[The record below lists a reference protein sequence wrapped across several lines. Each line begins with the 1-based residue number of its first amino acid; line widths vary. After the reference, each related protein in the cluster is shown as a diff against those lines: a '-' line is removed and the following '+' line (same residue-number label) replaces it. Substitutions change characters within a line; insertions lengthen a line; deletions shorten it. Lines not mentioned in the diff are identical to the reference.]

1 MNPEQETNML
11 REEEN
16 ELNLIDMYR
25 VVRANWYWFLLS
37 VAVCC
42 AVAVLYLG
50 WAPKIYQ
57 RTATVLIKDD
67 TKGGGA
73 ASEAAVFEDLNMF
86 NMKRSVDNELLVFK
100 SKQLM
105 KSVVKRLDLDIS
117 YSIREG
123 LRTVELYSHS
133 PVVVRFPEA
142 NENLEFG
149 LTVVPVSDKEV
160 SLSGFF
166 SEELEEEGQV
176 QEDQTLTVA
185 LNDTVSTP
193 IGKVVV
199 TPSLYYTDLYYGS
212 EITVSKS
219 NQDRVALDYNE
230 SLQVVLA
237 SKTATILNLS
247 LQDVSA
253 SRAEDVLNTLIAIY
267 NEDAI
272 SDKNQV
278 MVNTSNFINDRLIII
293 EKELGNVDAEIE
305 VFKRENQLTDIHS
318 EAGMYLQEGSQYSQ
332 EGLGLENQLTLAKY
346 IREYLT
352 DPHKGADLIP
362 ANTGISDVSLE
373 SQISEYNT
381 LLLKRDKLIG
391 NSSNRNPVVMDLNNS
406 LGAMKQTIIRAV
418 DNLIVGLN
426 IKIKNIREREVQ
438 TTRRIA
444 AVPTQQ
450 KYVLSVERQQKI
462 KEELYLYLLNKRE
475 ENALSQAIT
484 ESNARIIDPAQGS
497 EKPVAPKSMLVL
509 LAACVLGMVVPS
521 GILWVQLTMNTTVR
535 SRKDIEDNLSVPFLG
550 EIPSR
555 NRKDKSEILVHE
567 NGRDGVSE
575 AFRIVRTNMEFMR
588 VKAKDLKVVMFTS
601 SNPGA
606 GKTFVSMNL
615 AMSFVLTN
623 KKVILV
629 DTDIRKG
636 TLSARI
642 SHAGAGLT
650 HYLSGRVDD
659 VDKIIAPSGIND
671 RLDVIHAG
679 PVPPNPSELLLSNRL
694 EELVNTLRERYDYVI
709 LDNVPAGMV
718 ADATIVN
725 RVADLTVY
733 VIRAGLMDR
742 RQLPEVEKLYKQ
754 EKFRNMAVILN
765 GINMKRA
772 GYGYGNEKSQK
783 HKK

>member
-73 ASEAAVFEDLNMF
+73 ASEADVFEDLNMF

-142 NENLEFG
+142 NESLEFG

-176 QEDQTLTVA
+176 LEDQTLTVA

-305 VFKRENQLTDIHS
+305 VFKRENQLTDIQS

-332 EGLGLENQLTLAKY
+332 EGLGLEN
-346 IREYLT
+346 
-352 DPHKGADLIP
+352 
-362 ANTGISDVSLE
+362 
-373 SQISEYNT
+373 
-381 LLLKRDKLIG
+381 
-391 NSSNRNPVVMDLNNS
+391 
-406 LGAMKQTIIRAV
+406 
-418 DNLIVGLN
+418 
-426 IKIKNIREREVQ
+426 
-438 TTRRIA
+438 
-444 AVPTQQ
+444 
-450 KYVLSVERQQKI
+450 
-462 KEELYLYLLNKRE
+462 
-475 ENALSQAIT
+475 
-484 ESNARIIDPAQGS
+484 
-497 EKPVAPKSMLVL
+497 
-509 LAACVLGMVVPS
+509 
-521 GILWVQLTMNTTVR
+521 
-535 SRKDIEDNLSVPFLG
+535 
-550 EIPSR
+550 
-555 NRKDKSEILVHE
+555 
-567 NGRDGVSE
+567 
-575 AFRIVRTNMEFMR
+575 
-588 VKAKDLKVVMFTS
+588 
-601 SNPGA
+601 
-606 GKTFVSMNL
+606 
-615 AMSFVLTN
+615 
-623 KKVILV
+623 
-629 DTDIRKG
+629 
-636 TLSARI
+636 
-642 SHAGAGLT
+642 
-650 HYLSGRVDD
+650 
-659 VDKIIAPSGIND
+659 
-671 RLDVIHAG
+671 
-679 PVPPNPSELLLSNRL
+679 
-694 EELVNTLRERYDYVI
+694 
-709 LDNVPAGMV
+709 
-718 ADATIVN
+718 
-725 RVADLTVY
+725 
-733 VIRAGLMDR
+733 
-742 RQLPEVEKLYKQ
+742 
-754 EKFRNMAVILN
+754 
-765 GINMKRA
+765 
-772 GYGYGNEKSQK
+772 
-783 HKK
+783 